1 MTVGKLYGTFVLLLY
16 LQENYAQ
23 QGLNNNQNVG
33 VNSGLGF
40 QQQPPQRTNAL
51 NNANQ
56 IPTGGLNINVLQGNL
71 QQANGGNIQQ
81 QLSLPAN
88 LQPQAGSGSLAN
100 VQFNKQGLAQLPPGL
115 AFNPTRSQ
123 ANCPQINNVC
133 NQNTPPPQQPNN
145 VNTPFPNSLAE
156 LAALKGPSL
165 LSLFASQINGQPQ
178 QNQQMANFSPVQNQL
193 TDIQKQILARAIQ
206 GPSPCN
212 MAQQRPVVENR
223 PTVTV
228 QGLPVTQQ
236 PQAIV
241 TPVGQLPYTAVQAQL
256 LPAYIQNQPVP
267 VTVVEEPSALS
278 FILSDTQ
285 PDAQYF
291 YPPYQVQKRESKS
304 NLKSLIPLI
313 IDLLKE
319 KNACGCRNC
328 GCPNNG
334 IGNSIAEPTIFGGY
348 SNVGDNKAAENK
360 KRDDEDEEGKK
371 ESKGKK
377 SLKKNVINDE
387 SEEGSEENDSDYE
400 DDSTGD

>member
-1 MTVGKLYGTFVLLLY
+1 MAVAKLYGTFVLLLY

-33 VNSGLGF
+33 VNSAIGF
-40 QQQPPQRTNAL
+40 QQQPTQRTNTL
-51 NNANQ
+51 NNVNQ
-56 IPTGGLNINVLQGNL
+56 IPTGGLNVNVLQGNL
-71 QQANGGNIQQ
+71 QPNGGNIQQ

-88 LQPQAGSGSLAN
+88 LQPQGGSGSLTN
-100 VQFNKQGLAQLPPGL
+100 LQFNKQGLAQLPPG
-115 AFNPTRSQ
+115 FVINPTKSQ
-123 ANCPQINNVC
+123 TNCPQINNVC
-133 NQNTPPPQQPNN
+133 NQNTPPQIQQNN
-145 VNTPFPNSLAE
+145 VNVPFPNSLAE

-178 QNQQMANFSPVQNQL
+178 QNQPMANFSPTQNQL
-193 TDIQKQILARAIQ
+193 TDIQKLILARAIQ
-206 GPSPCN
+206 GPNQPCN
-212 MAQQRPVVENR
+212 IAQPRSMLDSRPSVTIQGAPMA
-223 PTVTV
+223 
-228 QGLPVTQQ
+228 QQ

-241 TPVGQLPYTAVQAQL
+241 TPVGQPPYIAVQAQP
-256 LPAYIQNQPVP
+256 LPAYIQNQAVP

-278 FILSDTQ
+278 FILSDIQ

-328 GCPNNG
+328 GCPNNE
-334 IGNSIAEPTIFGGY
+334 IKNNIPEPTIFGGY
-348 SNVGDNKAAENK
+348 SNIVDNRAAENK
-360 KRDDEDEEGKK
+360 KGHEDEDGKK

-377 SLKKNVINDE
+377 NLKKNVEDVD
-387 SEEGSEENDSDYE
+387 SEEASEEDDSDYE